1 MTVIPLPSSTILT
14 IRQVAEHWAQEIEP
28 TRDVHSLINDMI
40 QHWWLG
46 NLKLKGPSRLQFL
59 ELLYQNAADEL
70 LFVVS
75 GDLRPTECI
84 VDDDGNV
91 VVDIRHIVPI
101 PNSDPSSWD
110 EANCATAFEA
120 LSNLEDYQECGDLM
134 IPGFHA
140 ALTATETDFRNWLL
154 INNVQPPKFWKA
166 SEVSIEC
173 SWTEAQMEQ
182 WWVREGHTNGKE
194 ARNAFMKL
202 AGTKRCSSIFELHWK
217 AMHSGNARGRPRK
230 P

>member
-14 IRQVAEHWAQEIEP
+14 VREVAEHWAQEIVP
-28 TRDVHSLINDMI
+28 IRDVHFLINDMI
-40 QHWWLG
+40 RHWWLG

-59 ELLYQNAADEL
+59 ELLYQNADEL

-75 GDLRPTECI
+75 DDFHPTEYI
-84 VDDDGNV
+84 LDDDGNV
-91 VVDIRHIVPI
+91 MVDIRRIVPI

-110 EANCATAFEA
+110 DANCAMAFEA
-120 LSNLEDYQECGDLM
+120 LSNLKDYQECGDLM

-154 INNVQPPKFWKA
+154 VNNLQPPKFWKA
-166 SEVSIEC
+166 SEVSVGC

-182 WWVREGHTNGKE
+182 WWVQEGHTNGTK

-202 AGTKRCSSIFELHWK
+202 VGTKRCSSIFERHWK
-217 AMHSGNARGRPRK
+217 VVHWDVPRGRPK
-230 P
+230 KS